1 MIGYLLLVLVI
12 LTWISPHMD
21 SGTEPKFKYYIEMK
35 GKVGVPRETI
45 ERELKEMSEII
56 IQELV
61 KPKEHGLTVPGANP

>member
-1 MIGYLLLVLVI
+1 
-12 LTWISPHMD
+12 MD

-35 GKVGVPRETI
+35 GKVGVPRTTI